1 MLNASVNYVGTK
13 ARVKF
18 NGDYLKQE
26 KPLFDHGKIVN
37 IYIVYEIDRYVDI
50 SSYSTLENFLFGAV
64 KLTRHVDIDMYKY
77 SRYGLRFDRKG
88 FFSIGDEVGRN
99 LKIFEVDISSSPYI
113 DNKGKYILIPGKGP
127 TQELEHTLTA
137 EKFYS
142 INFKNFSL
150 SLHYDGVNSYLF
162 VNGTGSIK
170 FKAKYL
176 EIAAY
181 PLCLGNISKDW
192 SVDNMKN

>member
-1 MLNASVNYVGTK
+1 MLILICA
-13 ARVKF
+13 
-18 NGDYLKQE
+18 
-26 KPLFDHGKIVN
+26 N
-37 IYIVYEIDRYVDI
+37 I
-50 SSYSTLENFLFGAV
+50 L
-64 KLTRHVDIDMYKY
+64 DMV
-77 SRYGLRFDRKG
+77 SD
-88 FFSIGDEVGRN
+88 FSIGDEVGRN
-99 LKIFEVDISSSPYI
+99 LKIFGVDISSSPYI
-113 DNKGKYILIPGKGP
+113 DNKGKYILISGKGP

-150 SLHYDGVNSYLF
+150 SLHYDGANSYLF
-162 VNGTGSIK
+162 VNGKGSIK